1 VRTEIR
7 RSSQYMSSVC
17 DALPHQG
24 RLYHLERIIYS

>member
-1 VRTEIR
+1 
-7 RSSQYMSSVC
+7 MSSVC